1 MQAEFDRQKEN
12 GYTKNM
18 TTHNAAFKIPHED
31 RIVADS
37 PFYRKLRIA
46 VDLDNTSGD
55 YEGGLRQKIA
65 KILNVPESEINEK
78 FPMVHDYA
86 MGNNGWHQM
95 DTQEK
100 FFALH
105 SQAVEDGL
113 FSDMVAYPNV
123 SEVLW
128 RCHGLGHH
136 IRVVTARFLKPGDR
150 YVVGRT
156 TFEWLDKNQ
165 IPVDDIAF
173 TEHKTDIDADVY
185 IDDSPSNIRRL
196 RAAGKTV
203 IIFHQEYNKDF
214 DGLRAHNWIEVEQII
229 AELAAIPAENA

>member
-1 MQAEFDRQKEN
+1 
-12 GYTKNM
+12 M
-18 TTHNAAFKIPHED
+18 TTHNAGFQ
-31 RIVADS
+31 IVHAEHPPANS
-37 PFYRKLRIA
+37 SFFRKLRIG

-55 YEGGLRQKIA
+55 YEGALRHKVAQQLGVADHEIA
-65 KILNVPESEINEK
+65 EK
-78 FPMVHDYA
+78 FPIVKDYA

-100 FFALH
+100 FFEMH
-105 SQAVEDGL
+105 SKAVEDGM
-113 FSDMVAYPNV
+113 FADMKAYADVSD
-123 SEVLW
+123 VLW

-136 IRVVTARFLKPGDR
+136 IRVITARFLKPGDR

-173 TEHKTDIDADVY
+173 TEHKTDVDADVY

-203 IIFHQEYNKDF
+203 IIYHQEYNKDIE
-214 DGLRAHNWIEVEQII
+214 GLRAHNWLEVEQLI
-229 AELAAIPAENA
+229 AELAAQPEA